1 MKIQQTSGLS
11 TCHDLLSLFDAKY
24 DRVIGFN
31 QFQCIFRPDEMPKS
45 EHRDT
50 SCPVT
55 PIERYNKTRK
65 HRWPDA
71 IGIGFPKCGTGT
83 MGFID
88 CHSKIVFREA
98 EPYFWNSWARVKKVF
113 AMNLCQKI
121 ISAKVQLLI
130 T

>member
-1 MKIQQTSGLS
+1 MYSRVNLLRTNRGFRDFLILPSGFLS
-11 TCHDLLSLFDAKY
+11 PLF
-24 DRVIGFN
+24 RI
-31 QFQCIFRPDEMPKS
+31 DEMPES

-55 PIERYNKTRK
+55 PIGRYEKPRR

-71 IGIGFPKCGTGT
+71 IGIGFPKCGTGA

-98 EPYFWNSWARVKKVF
+98 EPYFWNSWIRVS
-113 AMNLCQKI
+113 NTIYI
-121 ISAKVQLLI
+121 IKFNYEGVI
-130 T
+130 YT